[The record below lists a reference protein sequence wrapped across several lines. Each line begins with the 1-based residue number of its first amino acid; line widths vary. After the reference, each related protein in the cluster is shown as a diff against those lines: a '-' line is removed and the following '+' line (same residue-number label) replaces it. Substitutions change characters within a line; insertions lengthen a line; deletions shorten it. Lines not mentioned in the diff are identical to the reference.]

1 MDPFSDPFI
10 SGAGDSSSSATSS
23 ADHGWQKVS
32 YAKRQRRPNPAPAA
46 ADHRPNG
53 VSSNVFAS
61 VERSAFERRKAIE
74 AAAEEYDAAPS
85 RSRPGPVAAAVDS
98 DEDDDSAG
106 EGGKENRAVEDEKKI
121 KQKKPKKPKV
131 SVAEAASKIDATNLA
146 VFLADVSASYE
157 SQTDIQLMRF
167 ADYFARAF
175 ASVSASMFPTKM
187 FKESPVSKIDIPL
200 SHIPDAVY
208 KTSVDWI
215 AQKPVEALGGFVLWC
230 LDVIYADLASQ
241 SVPAKGSKKSA
252 AQLPSKAQV
261 AIFAGLAMI
270 IRRKPDVLVSIT
282 PKLRESTKYQGQD
295 MVPIIIWSVGQAS
308 QGDLVIG
315 MYLCSHFLLPSIC
328 GKSNVNPQFRDWV
341 LQLVERILSG
351 PKARSILLNGAVRK
365 GERLVPPSALDL
377 LMQSAFPAPSA
388 RVKATDRFTAVY
400 PTLKELALAGSPG
413 TKTTKQASQQL
424 LPYTIKAMQGDN
436 PELTKEATDVFLW
449 CLAQNAECYK
459 QWEKLYLENISESVA
474 VLRKLSDE
482 WKVYSGKLSPLDHL
496 KETLNHLRA
505 KNEEALSGSLDASSQ
520 ASVKE
525 ADKYC
530 NMILRRLKRG
540 FSCGKGAVLIL
551 TVAIAAAAFVNWNE
565 PPEILSSILEMNS
578 KFFQP

>member
-1 MDPFSDPFI
+1 MDPSSDPFL

-53 VSSNVFAS
+53 VPSNVFAS

-74 AAAEEYDAAPS
+74 AATEEYATVPS
-85 RSRPGPVAAAVDS
+85 RSRPGPAAAAVDS

-106 EGGKENRAVEDEKKI
+106 EGEKENRAVEGEKKI

-131 SVAEAASKIDATNLA
+131 SVAEAASKIDAANLA
-146 VFLADVSASYE
+146 VFLADVSVSYE
-157 SQTDIQLMRF
+157 SQPEIQLLRF
-167 ADYFARAF
+167 ADYFGRAF
-175 ASVSASMFPTKM
+175 ASVSESTFPTKM
-187 FKESPVSKIDIPL
+187 FKESPISKIDIPV

-215 AQKPVEALGGFVLWC
+215 AQKPVEALGFFVLCC
-230 LDVIYADLASQ
+230 LDIIYACLASK

-252 AQLPSKAQV
+252 AQPSKPLV
-261 AIFAGLAMI
+261 AIFAGLAMT
-270 IRRKPDVLVSIT
+270 IRRKPDVLVTIT
-282 PKLRESTKYQGQD
+282 PKLRENSRYQGQE
-295 MVPIIIWSVGQAS
+295 MLPIIIWCIGQAS
-308 QGDLVIG
+308 LGDVVIG
-315 MYLCSHFLLPSIC
+315 MYLWSHFLLPSIC

-365 GERLVPPSALDL
+365 GERLFPPSALDL
-377 LMQSAFPAPSA
+377 LMRSAFPAPSA

-400 PTLKELALAGSPG
+400 PTLKQLALAGSPG

-436 PELTKEATDVFLW
+436 PELTKEATDVFFW
-449 CLAQNAECYK
+449 CLTQNAECYK
-459 QWEKLYLENISESVA
+459 QWEKLYLENVSGSVA

-482 WKVYSGKLSPLDHL
+482 WKESSVKLSPLDHL

-505 KNEEALSGSLDASSQ
+505 KNEEALSGSLDANSQ

-530 NMILRRLKRG
+530 NMILRRLERG
-540 FSCGKGAVLIL
+540 CSCGKGAVLVL
-551 TVAIAAAAFVNWNE
+551 TVAIASAAFVNWNE
-565 PPEILSSILEMNS
+565 PPEVLSSFLEATS